1 MGRAHFE
8 WPAVLD
14 RLRSYLS
21 TAALAFLIAYFAVQA
36 FTGDRGILNIHNRRE
51 TLSARTAELVALRA
65 ERRDLE
71 IRAQLLRNSSLSA
84 DLLEERARSLL
95 GFANPRDY
103 VIHLN
108 R

>member
-1 MGRAHFE
+1 VF
-8 WPAVLD
+8 D

-21 TAALAFLIAYFAVQA
+21 TAALVFLIAYFGVQA
-36 FTGDRGILNIHNRRE
+36 FTGDRGILSTDYRRA
-51 TLSARTAELVALRA
+51 TLAARTDELVALRA

-71 IRAQLLRNSSLSA
+71 IRAQLLRNSSMSA

-95 GFANPRDY
+95 GFADPKDY

-108 R
+108 Q